1 MKLQQCYLYDTLRCL
16 PRRSSLFAHTSFYT
30 LHRALFTTKPT
41 SSQASFQPTPLN
53 TLEDASVNY
62 FRETSFVPEQPAV
75 FPRQHFRHNLPAFE
89 RWFRPP
95 SASTAA
101 QLNTEYLAQ
110 HGANAFVPLE
120 LTQSQPAA
128 PTTDSP
134 TQPDNLTFRQFHAP
148 LSLFLEWM
156 RTAETQPQSARL
168 YLAQC
173 QLTDLPP
180 ALRDDFPTPDIVRLA
195 GKGDVYDTN
204 VWIGCP
210 PTYTPLH
217 RDPNPNLFVQL
228 AGQKVVRLLPPSD
241 GQTLFATVRRQLGQS
256 GGREAAA
263 FRGEEM
269 MQGRER
275 ELLEQAVW
283 GDGPAD
289 SGPRYQGYEARL
301 EAGDGMFIPKGWWHS
316 IKGVGDGVTASVSV
330 CCLVGL
336 TSLLTDNAGQLVV
349 PIASLNI
356 SD

>member
-1 MKLQQCYLYDTLRCL
+1 MKLQQCCPYNSLRCL
-16 PRRSSLFAHTSFYT
+16 PRRSSLFPHTSLST
-30 LHRALFTTKPT
+30 LQRAQFTAKLTH
-41 SSQASFQPTPLN
+41 SLASFQPTPLKP
-53 TLEDASVNY
+53 LEDDSVDH
-62 FRETSFVPEQPAV
+62 FREVSFIPEQPAL
-75 FPRQHFRHNLPAFE
+75 FPRERFRHNLPAFE
-89 RWFRPP
+89 RWFRPS
-95 SASTAA
+95 SAPTAA

-110 HGANAFVPLE
+110 HGASAFVPLE
-120 LTQSQPAA
+120 LTQSQAA
-128 PTTDSP
+128 TPNTHSP
-134 TQPDNLTFRQFHAP
+134 VQPDNLTFRQFHAP

-156 RTAETQPQSARL
+156 RTAETQPQSTRL

-180 ALRDDFPTPDIVRLA
+180 ALRDDFPTPDLVLQA

-241 GQTLFATVRRQLGQS
+241 GQMLFATVKRQLGQS

-289 SGPRYQGYEARL
+289 SGQRYHGYEARL
-301 EAGDGMFIPKGWWHS
+301 EASDGMFIPKGWWHS
-316 IKGVGDGVTASVSV
+316 IKGVGEGVTASV
-330 CCLVGL
+330 
-336 TSLLTDNAGQLVV
+336 NWWFR
-349 PIASLNI
+349 
-356 SD
+356 